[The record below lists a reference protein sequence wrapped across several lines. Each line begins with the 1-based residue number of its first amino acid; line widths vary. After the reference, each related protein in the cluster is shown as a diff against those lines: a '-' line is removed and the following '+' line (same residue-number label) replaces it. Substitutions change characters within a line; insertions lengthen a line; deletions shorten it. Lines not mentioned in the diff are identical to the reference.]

1 MAYRNLKHYRHTV
14 HLYLDSIWPISTNK
28 KKART
33 TMYKW
38 LALQMGIDYY
48 KCHVKWFTRDQCRQ
62 AIKILRAKHIQLY
75 GKDIPWEEAKKRM
88 EQEKMEEMEELA
100 NDLSGSYWNYRWLK
114 IIQSFPEYDEEGNLT
129 GNTEYEAYY
138 ELHEVYYDN
147 DEKPFMWT
155 EDCANLLAENALDLM
170 ELVRHALDAA
180 MKPVLLLTKGT
191 DDDDLDKI
199 EELNEYIDGKE
210 ELDKWLANKQ
220 D

>member
-1 MAYRNLKHYRHTV
+1 MAYRNVKHYRHTV
-14 HLYLDSIWPISTNK
+14 HLYLDSIWPISSNPR
-28 KKART
+28 KART
-33 TMYKW
+33 AMYKW
-38 LALQMGIDYY
+38 LALQMNMDYH

-62 AIKILRAKHIQLY
+62 AIKILRQKQIQLY
-75 GKDIPWEEAKKRM
+75 GKDLVYERWKERM
-88 EQEKMEEMEELA
+88 DQQEIEELTK
-100 NDLSGSYWNYRWLK
+100 DFSGSYWNYRWLK

-138 ELHEVYYDN
+138 ELHEVYYDK
-147 DEKPFMWT
+147 DEKAFMWT
-155 EDCANLLAENALDLM
+155 KDPVNMLVENALDLM

-210 ELDKWLANKQ
+210 ELDKWLGKKDQ
-220 D
+220 E